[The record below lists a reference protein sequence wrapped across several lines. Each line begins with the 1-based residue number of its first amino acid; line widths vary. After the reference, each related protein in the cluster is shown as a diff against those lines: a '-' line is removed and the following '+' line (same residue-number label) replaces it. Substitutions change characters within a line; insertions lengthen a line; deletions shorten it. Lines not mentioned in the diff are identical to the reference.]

1 MLRPYLNR
9 YGLTCRAVNDS
20 TFVRDTLTM
29 DLFNTAGCLL
39 FAHNGLRSLIAVS
52 VTLCLMPA
60 WYSQVDSTGFR
71 SSSLKTVRVFRTP

>member
-9 YGLTCRAVNDS
+9 YGLTCRTVNDS